1 MNIDIRTKFI
11 TLIGTPLSQSFSAR
25 MQNRGYEAAGLN
37 MCYFYTETDTT
48 HLEEIINGIRYMP
61 SFAGCAVTKPCKVSV
76 LPYLENRC
84 LNGSWVP
91 AKMQACNTVK
101 RTEDNRLIGYNT
113 DGVGFYTSLMKETD
127 FKPEN
132 AVVFCLG
139 AGGAGRAICSVLA
152 FHGVKKI
159 YITDIFPE
167 SAAAL
172 SADINQHFAPVAEQ
186 VPFGDF
192 TRMAECGLI
201 INASGIGMGKTMGT
215 SPVPKEVLQSN
226 MLCFD
231 ACYNPAK
238 TQFLMDAEEQG
249 AKILNGLGMCLY
261 QGAAQIAIWTG
272 KEAPVDA
279 MREELLNIIE
289 SR

>member
-1 MNIDIRTKFI
+1 MTIDIGTKFI

-37 MCYFYTETDTT
+37 MCYFYTETDAA
-48 HLEEIINGIRYMP
+48 HLEEIMNGIRYMP

-76 LPYLENRC
+76 LPYLDELDPLC
-84 LNGSWVP
+84 

-113 DGVGFYTSLMKETD
+113 DGVGFYTSLIKETD
-127 FKPEN
+127 FQPEN
-132 AVVFCLG
+132 AVCFCLG

-152 FHGVKKI
+152 YHGVKKI
-159 YITDIFPE
+159 YITDIFEE

-172 SADINQHFAPVAEQ
+172 TADINQYFAPVAEQ
-186 VPFGDF
+186 VPFGDHSHLS
-192 TRMAECGLI
+192 ECGLV

-215 SPVPKEVLQSN
+215 SPVPKEVLTSN

-238 TQFLMDAEEQG
+238 TQFLMDAEAQG
-249 AKILNGLGMCLY
+249 ARILNGLGMCLY
-261 QGAAQIAIWTG
+261 QGVAQIEIWTG

-279 MREELLNIIE
+279 MREELLAITQG
-289 SR
+289 R